1 MSDQEL
7 IAHLRKELRQ
17 HNYNYYVL
25 DQPIISDFEFDMKL
39 KQLQDLELQYPEMQ
53 DSNSQTFRVGG
64 DVTKNF

>member
-7 IAHLRKELRQ
+7 IAQLRKELRQ

-53 DSNSQTFRVGG
+53 DPNSPT
-64 DVTKNF
+64 